1 MCRRKIENRDQLLA
15 DVDAY
20 IRDHSPVSLEELVQ
34 AMQELGHD
42 CTPRMVRPLLKE
54 RGLTVKSVN
63 GRWFWG
69 MWDDDES
76 DDDDVD
82 ESDDDDVEESD
93 EQDDDDDEDD
103 DDDDDEDDDDDDE
116 DDDEDDDDADD
127 DDDERPVSEP
137 LKKAEAENKRLQS
150 ENHQLIAAL
159 LKTTQ
164 LKKSIQAMQKKLLVE
179 LADLIRATYG
189 ESESETQESDQKTKT
204 LAPTHKSK
212 GFLFVVVKFTGGV
225 GVLRRQR
232 L

>member
-15 DVDAY
+15 DVDEY

-69 MWDDDES
+69 MWDDE
-76 DDDDVD
+76 DVD
-82 ESDDDDVEESD
+82 EDEED
-93 EQDDDDDEDD
+93 EEY
-103 DDDDDEDDDDDDE
+103 E
-116 DDDEDDDDADD
+116 DDDENV
-127 DDDERPVSEP
+127 DDDEVDEDEDVDEVDEDEDVDDEDVDEDEEDEERPVPEP
-137 LKKAEAENKRLQS
+137 LKKAQAENKRLQE

-179 LADLIRATYG
+179 LADLIQSTYG
-189 ESESETQESDQKTKT
+189 ERESESETQESD
-204 LAPTHKSK
+204 
-212 GFLFVVVKFTGGV
+212 
-225 GVLRRQR
+225 
-232 L
+232 

>member
-20 IRDHSPVSLEELVQ
+20 IRDHEQVSLEELVQ

-103 DDDDDEDDDDDDE
+103 EDDDDDD
-116 DDDEDDDDADD
+116 DDEEVDEDE
-127 DDDERPVSEP
+127 ERPVPEP
-137 LKKAEAENKRLQS
+137 LKKAQAENKRLQA

-189 ESESETQESDQKTKT
+189 ESESETQESD
-204 LAPTHKSK
+204 
-212 GFLFVVVKFTGGV
+212 
-225 GVLRRQR
+225 
-232 L
+232 